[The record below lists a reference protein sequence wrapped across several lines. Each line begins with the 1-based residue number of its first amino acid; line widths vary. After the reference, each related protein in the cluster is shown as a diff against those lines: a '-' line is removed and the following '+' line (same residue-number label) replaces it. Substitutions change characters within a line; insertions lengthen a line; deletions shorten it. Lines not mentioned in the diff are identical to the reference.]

1 MTPLTNLDLRKETM
15 ELCPCCNALML
26 RHIRS
31 RQLFWLCQSCSFEM
45 VVRSE
50 SDTKAIE
57 ASILERREPII
68 KVKTSVA

>member
-1 MTPLTNLDLRKETM
+1 M

-45 VVRSE
+45 VIRSKSEATKLEAPMLGRE
-50 SDTKAIE
+50 SKANV
-57 ASILERREPII
+57 A
-68 KVKTSVA
+68 TSFA

>member
-1 MTPLTNLDLRKETM
+1 M

-45 VVRSE
+45 VIRSKHEAASSEMPTLDRE
-50 SDTKAIE
+50 STAN
-57 ASILERREPII
+57 
-68 KVKTSVA
+68 VTTSVA

>member
-1 MTPLTNLDLRKETM
+1 M

-50 SDTKAIE
+50 SEMLTLKTPM
-57 ASILERREPII
+57 LERES
-68 KVKTSVA
+68 KVEVATSVA